1 MNWTV
6 VIWWHIPLGQ
16 SYTDNTNDV
25 LISENHRPN
34 YIGTS
39 NFLYTQG
46 KRAQILYT
54 KERRKKNIDVILWT
68 QMRLFFAPFVS
79 KFRSADSSRKHTV
92 RILDGMNSTLAIHRS
107 FALINLSRA
116 KSVQF
121 VLITVV
127 NRSFSFLL
135 E

>member
-1 MNWTV
+1 
-6 VIWWHIPLGQ
+6 
-16 SYTDNTNDV
+16 
-25 LISENHRPN
+25 
-34 YIGTS
+34 
-39 NFLYTQG
+39 
-46 KRAQILYT
+46 
-54 KERRKKNIDVILWT
+54 
-68 QMRLFFAPFVS
+68 MRLFFAPFVS

-92 RILDGMNSTLAIHRS
+92 KILDGMNSTLAIHRS
-107 FALINLSRA
+107 FAFINLNGA